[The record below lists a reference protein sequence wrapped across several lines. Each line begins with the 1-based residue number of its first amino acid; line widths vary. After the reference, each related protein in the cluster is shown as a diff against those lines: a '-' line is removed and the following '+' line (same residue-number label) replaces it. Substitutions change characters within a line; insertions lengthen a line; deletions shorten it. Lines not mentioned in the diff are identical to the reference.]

1 MTTTTPPRPGERH
14 LARMAR
20 GAEGIKPSEIP
31 TLFAVR
37 GRTDVV
43 SLAGGMPNL
52 EGLPQRAIADETA
65 GLVALGGKV
74 VLQYGS
80 AQGLPKLREQIC
92 EVMSLEGIAADPD
105 DVVVTVGS
113 QMALDFVT
121 RIFCDPGDLVL
132 TEAPSYIGAL
142 GVFASYRADVV
153 QVPVDDRGL
162 VPDALRA
169 ALEDAERA
177 GRRPKFL
184 YTVPNFHNPAGVTLA
199 VERRAEVLE
208 ICAAHDVLVVEDNP
222 YGMLALDGRTF
233 PALRSMDA
241 ENVVYLGSFSKTIAP
256 GLRIGWVTAPA
267 AVREKLV
274 QAAES
279 TTLCPPAF
287 TQAVLSRYLARHDW
301 RAQIDTYRD
310 SYRVRRDAMLAALA
324 EHLPE
329 GSRWTRPEGGFFVW
343 VTVPDGV
350 DTDALMPYADRHKVA
365 YVPGSAFYAEGSG
378 RGRSELRLSFSY
390 PTPERIAEGVRRL
403 GLAITDY
410 QSAH

>member
-162 VPDALRA
+162 VPDALRV